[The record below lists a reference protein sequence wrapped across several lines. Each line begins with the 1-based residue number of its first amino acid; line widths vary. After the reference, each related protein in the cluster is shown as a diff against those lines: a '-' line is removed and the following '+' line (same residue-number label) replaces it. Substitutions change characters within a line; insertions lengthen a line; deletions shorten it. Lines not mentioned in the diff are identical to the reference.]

1 MNYNKFNS
9 ELTKLMKRYQFSL
22 YRKRKHLTW
31 IHTTGLRIHTSASPS
46 DVNTLRQVE
55 RSIKR
60 HLIRS

>member
-1 MNYNKFNS
+1 MNYNKYNS
-9 ELTKLMKRYQFSL
+9 ELSKLMKRYQFSL

-31 IHTTGLRIHTSASPS
+31 IHESGLRIHTSASPS

-55 RSIKR
+55 RSIKK